1 MTFRD
6 NIDSK
11 LEFFF
16 EILIN
21 KKLMYSN
28 NL

>member
-11 LEFFF
+11 LEIFF

-21 KKLMYSN
+21 KNLMYSN